1 MGTPHTAYGE
11 LVNKEFAKN
20 TAIEIVKKAR
30 LSEDNIEFITQI
42 LVARHNRGMKEF
54 YSASKEDVIS
64 TFKSFNLERPAP
76 NAAYRIVLLKVINKS
91 EAEWFRQHD
100 HYVEQLNVE
109 HPHESAP
116 KVRLDLPKVQ
126 TSKTENIFDKV
137 DSFAKF
143 LKEDTD
149 ALNYWSTRYEPFL
162 PR

>member
-1 MGTPHTAYGE
+1 MGTSHTANGE

-42 LVARHNRGMKEF
+42 LVARHNRGMREF

-76 NAAYRIVLLKVINKS
+76 NTPYRVVLLGVIDKS
-91 EAEWFRQHD
+91 EAEWFREHD
-100 HYVEQLNVE
+100 YYVDQLNVE

-126 TSKTENIFDKV
+126 TENIFDKV
-137 DSFAKF
+137 DSFAQF
-143 LKEDTD
+143 LKEDTN